1 MTLRLAPIAGAA
13 ILVSLALGRP
23 EWTGVP
29 VIALFALLA
38 MGVRNTRAS
47 GFAFT
52 LWVAA
57 FVSGAMFYPLAF
69 RSWFGYALGGLIV
82 PLIQII
88 MFGMGT
94 QLTLGD
100 FRRVLAFPK
109 PVLIGMVL
117 QFSIMPFAGKAVALM
132 FASDPEVAAGMVLVG
147 ASPGGVASNV
157 MTYLAK
163 GNVALS
169 VTMTACSTLMAPLA
183 TPAMTSLLAGAYVRV
198 DFVAMMVSILNMII
212 VPVAAGLVANWAL
225 VRLGQVVPSL
235 AQVPTAIM
243 KGLPFVSMAAIC
255 LIIAIITSLSRDA
268 LLAGSFVAA
277 IIAAAALHNGTGY
290 LLGYWGAR
298 VFGLSEVEA
307 RTISIEVGLQNAG
320 MASGLAISVLKSPM
334 AALPPAVF
342 GPWMN
347 MTGAMLASW
356 WAGRPAEGTTS
367 GAEVPASSSTINETV
382 TDRPIL

>member
-1 MTLRLAPIAGAA
+1 MTLRFAWIVGAA
-13 ILVSLALGRP
+13 ILGLLALGRL

-29 VIALFALLA
+29 VVAFFALLA
-38 MGVRNTRAS
+38 LGVRNTRAS

-52 LWVAA
+52 LWVAS
-57 FVSGAMFYPLAF
+57 FVSIAMFYPLAF
-69 RSWFGYALGGLIV
+69 RSWFGYELGGLIV

-100 FRRVLAFPK
+100 FGRVLAFPK
-109 PVLIGMVL
+109 PVLIGMLL
-117 QFSIMPFAGKAVALM
+117 QFTVMPFAGKAVAM
-132 FASDPEVAAGMVLVG
+132 IFTTNPEVAAGMVLVG
-147 ASPGGVASNV
+147 AAPGGVASNV

-169 VTMTACSTLMAPLA
+169 VTMTACSTLMAPIM
-183 TPAMTSLLAGAYVRV
+183 TPAMTSFLAGAYVRV
-198 DFVAMMVSILNMII
+198 DFMAMMLSILNMII
-212 VPVAAGLVANWAL
+212 VPIAAGLVVNWML
-225 VRLGQVVPSL
+225 VRLGQTFPAFSKAPV
-235 AQVPTAIM
+235 AIM
-243 KGLPFVSMAAIC
+243 KSLPFVSMAAIC
-255 LIIAIITSLSRDA
+255 FIIAIITSLSRDA

-277 IIAAAALHNGTGY
+277 IVAAAAIHNATGY

-298 VFGLSEVEA
+298 AFRLSEVEA

-347 MTGAMLASW
+347 MTGAILASW
-356 WAGRPAEGTTS
+356 WAGRPPLEATREGEELTAS
-367 GAEVPASSSTINETV
+367 PALERTAP
-382 TDRPIL
+382 DR